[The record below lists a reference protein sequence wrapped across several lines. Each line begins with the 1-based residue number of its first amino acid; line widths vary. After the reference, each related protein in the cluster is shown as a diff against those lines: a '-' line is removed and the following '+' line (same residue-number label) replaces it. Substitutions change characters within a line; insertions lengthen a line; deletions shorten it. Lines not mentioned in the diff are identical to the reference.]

1 MQNEFL
7 FSICPLL
14 LPQDKNGLTYDGF
27 IEINVSASF
36 NTTMT
41 TMIICRPFALY
52 SPYLFLAS
60 KTAKVL
66 NAPKTG
72 ITMENKMYCVMEF
85 ACPKM

>member
-1 MQNEFL
+1 MQNEAL

-36 NTTMT
+36 NTTM
-41 TMIICRPFALY
+41 IICRPFALY

-66 NAPKTG
+66 NAPKRE
-72 ITMENKMYCVMEF
+72 ITMESKMYCVMAF